1 MGRIAEALKKAQRER
16 EEQIRLGLGESP
28 AGGRTLLD
36 VTEPDANSHC
46 EGAEIADRLRST
58 PNVSAT
64 PNDVPL
70 RGLRSGGRSR
80 RGAAPLTPLPSWD
93 VHHSIVAL
101 NDRSSSTAEQYRAV
115 RTWLLRRNSAGERVC
130 YALTSS
136 VPREGKSVTTANLA
150 VTMAEVRHLNVLVV
164 DSDFRQGS
172 ISRLYKLPNEPGLA
186 DVLAGRA
193 TLDDTVIKTP
203 IPNLS
208 VLTAGDCRELNSTEL
223 LNSSTAS
230 RLFDE
235 IRERYN
241 FIFVDTPPVQKL
253 SDVGVV
259 GALCTGILM
268 VVRMHKTPSNLV
280 RQSIHWLQSN
290 NLDVIGCIAAG
301 CSLQDSRH
309 MYREAYAES
318 H

>member
-28 AGGRTLLD
+28 AVGRTLIDASESAAD
-36 VTEPDANSHC
+36 VRIA
-46 EGAEIADRLRST
+46 GAETADHVRLASVV
-58 PNVSAT
+58 PAT
-64 PNDVPL
+64 SSNVPL
-70 RGLRSGGRSR
+70 RGLRTSSRTR
-80 RGAAPLTPLPSWD
+80 RGSTPLTALPSWD
-93 VHHSIVAL
+93 VHHSVVAL

-115 RTWLLRRNSAGERVC
+115 RTWLLRRNNASERVC

-186 DVLAGRA
+186 GVLSGRA
-193 TLDDTVIKTP
+193 TLDEAVIQTP
-203 IPNLS
+203 ISNLS
-208 VLTAGDCRELNSTEL
+208 VLPAGNCRDLNSTEL
-223 LNSSTAS
+223 LNSSSAS

-235 IRERYN
+235 IRERFN
-241 FIFVDTPPVQKL
+241 FVFVDTPPVQKL

-318 H
+318 P